1 MDYNSLLKTERI
13 VTTLNRCSLSLSRFK
28 IYLLEGHPPPCNRFV
43 KPLPSVIKMSG
54 NFTLGHEG
62 A

>member
-1 MDYNSLLKTERI
+1 M
-13 VTTLNRCSLSLSRFK
+13 TTLNRCSLSLSRFK